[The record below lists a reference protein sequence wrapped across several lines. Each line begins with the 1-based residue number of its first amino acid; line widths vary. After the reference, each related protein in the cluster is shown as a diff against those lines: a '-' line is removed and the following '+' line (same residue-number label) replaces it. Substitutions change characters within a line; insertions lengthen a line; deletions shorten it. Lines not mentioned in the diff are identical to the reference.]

1 MSRFNLLRKHRAA
14 RAMKSRIVAIP
25 FAILCVFVVI
35 ILTFDA
41 WTTGLVIG
49 ELRLSAARQRDEY
62 LSICPG
68 VCGDQTPGESEF
80 EQEMEPTPQAEL
92 SPSESVSVGPADP
105 FLSYEGEE
113 EGRLYYV
120 PGPMSEDPSLLSL
133 PESLPSPDDERE
145 ESPDRDESERVER
158 LLEFLKS

>member
-1 MSRFNLLRKHRAA
+1 
-14 RAMKSRIVAIP
+14 MKSMVVAIP

-49 ELRLSAARQRDEY
+49 ELRLSAARQREEY
-62 LSICPG
+62 LSIFPG
-68 VCGDQTPGESEF
+68 ICGDQTPGESEPG
-80 EQEMEPTPQAEL
+80 QEMEPTSQAQL

-105 FLSYEGEE
+105 LLSYEGEE
-113 EGRLYYV
+113 AERLYYV
-120 PGPMSEDPSLLSL
+120 PGPVSEAPSLLSP
-133 PESLPSPDDERE
+133 PESLPSSDDERE
-145 ESPDRDESERVER
+145 ESPARDESERVER